1 MTQAFS
7 LLELDPTVTAM
18 MLREDSIILIDV
30 REPGEFNSEH
40 IEGAQSF
47 PLSSFDPSALPN
59 DPARTVVLQCGV
71 GKRSAM
77 AVQRC
82 LAAGIPVHTHLTGG
96 LMAWKAAG
104 LPTVSDQTR
113 GPSLL
118 DRILG
123 RGSK

>member
-1 MTQAFS
+1 MTQSFS
-7 LLELDPTVTAM
+7 LLELSPAEVAM

-30 REPGEFNSEH
+30 REQAEFDGGH
-40 IEGAQSF
+40 IDGAQSF
-47 PLSSFDPSALPN
+47 PLSSFDPAALPT
-59 DPARTVVLQCGV
+59 DPARTVVLQCGI

-82 LAAGIPVHTHLTGG
+82 LEAGIPVHTHLGGG
-96 LMAWKAAG
+96 LMAWKSAG
-104 LPTVSDQTR
+104 LPTVSGQAPS
-113 GPSLL
+113 PSLI

>member
-7 LLELDPTVTAM
+7 LLELSPKQVAM
-18 MLREDSIILIDV
+18 MLREESIILIDV

-47 PLSSFDPSALPN
+47 PLSSFDPAALPQ
-59 DPARTVVLQCGV
+59 DAARTVVLQCGV